1 MFKVNNADTE
11 RQQQRRS
18 GIFIDI
24 FKQISHF
31 VLVFPVSSWVVTVS
45 LLLIWTSFGMHN
57 VEIMKLALH
66 M

>member
-1 MFKVNNADTE
+1 MFKVNNADTK

-18 GIFIDI
+18 GMFVI
-24 FKQISHF
+24 FKQISHI

>member
-18 GIFIDI
+18 GIFIVI